1 MDKDNIKIQGHVGKW
16 HVIDKKE
23 HRGKTVY
30 LLEHNTYGDMAAGL
44 IIDKNLNVFWMMSGT
59 GFLIWMKAENDWR
72 KMIWLE

>member
-44 IIDKNLNVFWMMSGT
+44 IIDKDLNVILDDVWN
-59 GFLIWMKAENDWR
+59 GFLDLDEC
-72 KMIWLE
+72 EE

>member
-44 IIDKNLNVFWMMSGT
+44 IIDKDLNVILDDVWN
-59 GFLIWMKAENDWR
+59 GFLDLDES
-72 KMIWLE
+72 EE

>member
-30 LLEHNTYGDMAAGL
+30 LLGHYTYGVMAAGL
-44 IIDKNLNVFWMMSGT
+44 IIDKNLNVILDDVWN
-59 GFLIWMKAENDWR
+59 GFLDLDES
-72 KMIWLE
+72 EE

>member
-16 HVIDKKE
+16 HVIDEKK

-44 IIDKNLNVFWMMSGT
+44 IIDKNLNVILDDVWN
-59 GFLIWMKAENDWR
+59 GFLDLDES
-72 KMIWLE
+72 EE